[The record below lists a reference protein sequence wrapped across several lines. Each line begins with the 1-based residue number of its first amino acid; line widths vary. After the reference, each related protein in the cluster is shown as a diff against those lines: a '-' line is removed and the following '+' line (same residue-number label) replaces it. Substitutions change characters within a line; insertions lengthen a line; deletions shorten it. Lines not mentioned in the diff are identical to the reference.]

1 MLISL
6 QVLPMHSIYSR
17 CRDSSLYGRV
27 QTILQDLILDLLK
40 CGDLR
45 GFRVYRVYRV
55 FARFA
60 FSHISRISHV
70 SHFAH
75 ITHFAFSHISH
86 VSHFAYIASFAHFA
100 FQIPRIFTH
109 LTNDAHLAFPHSSQF
124 AHSRISRVSHFRAF
138 CVFHI
143 LAFFALRHA
152 LPRASLGS
160 IAFRSHV
167 LSSSSKVHWCVS
179 HFVSLA
185 FHHICLCIP
194 IYVHLSHYVFIL
206 HHPCTFS
213 ATYSAPRPGNSL
225 SMLTR
230 QRIVGGFDLTTLPS
244 LRQLVRR
251 TEHQK
256 IHRLQI
262 PLLHSAVASGYSQ
275 ESHLFLL
282 QYLPSS

>member
-1 MLISL
+1 
-6 QVLPMHSIYSR
+6 VRRPSR
-17 CRDSSLYGRV
+17 FSHFCA
-27 QTILQDLILDLLK
+27 
-40 CGDLR
+40 
-45 GFRVYRVYRV
+45 FRVFHV
-55 FARFA
+55 FA
-60 FSHISRISHV
+60 S
-70 SHFAH
+70 
-75 ITHFAFSHISH
+75 
-86 VSHFAYIASFAHFA
+86 FA
-100 FQIPRIFTH
+100 FQIPCVFAH
-109 LTNDAHLAFPHSSQF
+109 LTNYAHLTFPHSSQF

-138 CVFHI
+138 CIFCI

-230 QRIVGGFDLTTLPS
+230 QRIVRGFYWTSFPS
-244 LRQLVRR
+244 RRQLVSR
-251 TEHQK
+251 T
-256 IHRLQI
+256 
-262 PLLHSAVASGYSQ
+262 
-275 ESHLFLL
+275 
-282 QYLPSS
+282 